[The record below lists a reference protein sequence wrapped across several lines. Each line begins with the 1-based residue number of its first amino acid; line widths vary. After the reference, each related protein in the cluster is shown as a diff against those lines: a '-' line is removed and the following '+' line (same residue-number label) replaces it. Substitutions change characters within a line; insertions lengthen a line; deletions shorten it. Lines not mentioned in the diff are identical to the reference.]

1 MDKEFFLL
9 LMIIDENE
17 SPYLETNI
25 DTFCSNASEV
35 DVSDDDFKES
45 NRMHGIIIPTKGRLY
60 SDQCHHIRL
69 CVQMFVCP

>member
-9 LMIIDENE
+9 LMINDENE

-25 DTFCSNASEV
+25 DTFCRNASEV

-45 NRMHGIIIPTKGRLY
+45 NRMHGTINRSHSI
-60 SDQCHHIRL
+60 
-69 CVQMFVCP
+69 